1 MDMNFQVWQRDNP
14 TFRDDDA
21 AFLAQTFPF
30 GFSHVADVVTDDI
43 GRVFQLTNHIDAP
56 FWENSGVSLVKDPCR
71 STSVGDV
78 IVQVAGPYGDYDRP
92 LRRVTVN
99 GFGLGDF

>member
-1 MDMNFQVWQRDNP
+1 MDNNFQVWQRDHP
-14 TFRDDDA
+14 DFRDCA
-21 AFLAQTFPF
+21 PAFLAETFPF
-30 GFSHVADVVTDDI
+30 GFRHVADVVTEDI
-43 GRVFQLTNHIDAP
+43 RDVFELTNHIEAP
-56 FWENSGVSLVKDPCR
+56 FWENPGVTLVKDPCR

-78 IVQVAGPYGDYDRP
+78 IVQVAHGDDYDRP